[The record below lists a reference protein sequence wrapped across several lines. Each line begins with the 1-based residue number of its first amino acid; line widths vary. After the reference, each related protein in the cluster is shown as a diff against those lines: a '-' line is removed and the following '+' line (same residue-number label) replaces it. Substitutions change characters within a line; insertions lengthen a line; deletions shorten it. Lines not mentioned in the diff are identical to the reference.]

1 MNRKIC
7 LRPGLGRLLLLP
19 ALLFALVASTANAQ
33 TTQAVPAT
41 ALQAILA
48 SPLPT
53 PASGAAQPDV
63 TVVDYFDYNCPTC
76 RELEPELRKLLTHD
90 PKVRLVHKDWPI
102 FGEASE
108 YAAYCSFAAAREGKY
123 DLAHD
128 ALITSRVDLDSK
140 EQVRSV
146 LRTAGFDL
154 KKLDADIAL
163 HQKEYSDVLKRN
175 QRETAG
181 LGLHGTPGVI
191 VGNQVVLGNIDY
203 ARLEG
208 LVAQAR
214 AGH

>member
-1 MNRKIC
+1 MNRNFR
-7 LRPGLGRLLLLP
+7 LLLELGRLMLLP
-19 ALLFALVASTANAQ
+19 ALLFLVATGASAQ
-33 TTQAVPAT
+33 TTQPVAAA

-48 SPLPT
+48 GPLAT
-53 PASGAAQPDV
+53 PASGSARPDV

-76 RELEPELRKLLTHD
+76 RELEPELRKLLAHD

-123 DLAHD
+123 QLAHD
-128 ALITSRVDLDSK
+128 ALISSHVDLDSK
-140 EQVRSV
+140 DDVRGV

-154 KKLDADIAL
+154 KRLDADISL
-163 HQKEYSDVLKRN
+163 HQKEYAEVLKRN

-191 VGNQVVLGNIDY
+191 VGGQVVLGAIDY
-203 ARLEG
+203 ARLER

-214 AGH
+214 AGR